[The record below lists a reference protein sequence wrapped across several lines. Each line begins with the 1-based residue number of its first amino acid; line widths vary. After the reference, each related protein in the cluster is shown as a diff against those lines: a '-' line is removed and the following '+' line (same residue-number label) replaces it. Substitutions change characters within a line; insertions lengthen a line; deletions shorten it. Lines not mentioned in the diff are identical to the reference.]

1 MRGIRASR
9 VLGLTRPDLLD
20 WDLMDGEDGIRLAFA
35 LDVEG
40 FVLCYHGDGEAAGVE
55 PDGVVK
61 LCELELG
68 VGFYSGD
75 VEGILYQDGVG
86 SLQLRV
92 VFQEFFEAAFRG
104 AGGEKQENG
113 EECQF
118 DCCFHGI

>member
-1 MRGIRASR
+1 
-9 VLGLTRPDLLD
+9 
-20 WDLMDGEDGIRLAFA
+20 MDGEDGIGLAFA

-92 VFQEFFEAAFRG
+92 VFQEFFEAAFWG
-104 AGGEKQENG
+104 AAGEKQENG